1 MYERVCVSFTHRHK
15 RMLAYAQKY
24 ISDVTS
30 AASDIITD
38 EAESLTMILDVIKED
53 KVSVVSIIRQR

>member
-1 MYERVCVSFTHRHK
+1 
-15 RMLAYAQKY
+15 MLAYAQKY

-53 KVSVVSIIRQR
+53 KVSVFVLSRILE

>member
-1 MYERVCVSFTHRHK
+1 
-15 RMLAYAQKY
+15 MLAYTQKY